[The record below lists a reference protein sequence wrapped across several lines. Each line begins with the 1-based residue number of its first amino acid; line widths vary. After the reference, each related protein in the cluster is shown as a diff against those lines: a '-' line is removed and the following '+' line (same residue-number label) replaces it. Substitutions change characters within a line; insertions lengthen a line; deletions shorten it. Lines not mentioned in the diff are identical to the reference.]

1 MKYLKKCEE
10 FYICGSKNK
19 KKEIFAESG
28 DKSLTLFQIIV
39 KGKGR
44 LITTFDSTSIDIN
57 KGDIMNCKSMLG
69 KDRVLVSDKDGED
82 FYEVYGFNP
91 LTPSEDWDA
100 KKVTSSFR
108 GDSNSWLICF
118 DGSATINGNV
128 VEKFDYAKLENKYY
142 EVEVGDSLLGV
153 FTKL

>member
-1 MKYLKKCEE
+1 MKYFKKCEE

-44 LITTFDSTSIDIN
+44 LITTFDSMSVNGTA
-57 KGDIMNCKSMLG
+57 GDIVDCRSFKG
-69 KDRVLVSDKDGED
+69 KDRVLLSDKDGED
-82 FYEVYGFNP
+82 YYEVYGFNS
-91 LTPSEDWDA
+91 LDLLQNWDA
-100 KKVTSSFR
+100 RKITSSFV
-108 GDSNSWLICF
+108 GDCQSWIICF
-118 DGSATINGNV
+118 DGSATINGKV
-128 VEKFDYAKLENKYY
+128 IEKFDYAKLEQKNY